1 MTKSSRAGGRISLTA
16 SGDNQLRSG
25 KGFLAGLDMEEVVNL
40 ADGNRL
46 RTCADVHA
54 VFQHLHL
61 QALDNG
67 LGAVGAWKDTAVVLH
82 FELDPIFL
90 KETHDIVV
98 IKLGEDAV

>member
-90 KETHDIVV
+90 KEIHDIVV
-98 IKLGEDAV
+98 VKLGEDAV